1 MSDFITSN
9 EIGKDERQPFNENQ
23 VKRRV
28 KDWNIPYTCSNG
40 NYLFKKSDWDR
51 AIEEKALRTAASRA
65 ASKKR
70 KTSNNKASSPKPVSA
85 PKAPK
90 QPAKAS

>member
-1 MSDFITSN
+1 MSDFITST
-9 EIGKDERQPFNENQ
+9 EIGNDERQPFTENQ

-28 KDWNIPYTCSNG
+28 KDWQIPYTCSNG
-40 NYLFKKSDWDR
+40 KYLFKKSDWDR

-70 KTSNNKASSPKPVSA
+70 KTTHKKSGGSKSASSPKSV
-85 PKAPK
+85 PKA
-90 QPAKAS
+90 S